1 VSIAEFSG
9 HWEGRTVDGVY
20 PLDNFLGGGDDSA
33 VFLTRYESRRAAI
46 KLVPGDPE
54 NAEAQLARWRAA
66 SKLSHLNL
74 LRILSTGRSEMDG
87 MPLLYVVMDYA
98 EENLAQVL
106 PERPLSTAETRA
118 MLDPTLT
125 ALDYIHRQGFV
136 HGHLKPS
143 NVMAVD
149 DQVKLSSDGL
159 RRSSDGDV
167 SIADDL
173 RDLGA
178 LLVEVLTQRRPE
190 PGGAAAL
197 PQPFSDIAAHCLRS
211 NPADR
216 WSIAQIQQRL
226 DNVSPAPSRKRSYAA
241 PVGALM
247 LLVLLVVLVVGV
259 IVKHSDSA
267 AASAIPKEV
276 APEPVKAPE
285 PEANKSAP
293 ARPSS
298 AAAPTATIPSQSS
311 SSQPDQPMPDITE
324 QARRTIHGRVV
335 IDVTI
340 EADASGTVTD
350 AKLDH
355 PISSKYLSASAL
367 QAAHRWR
374 FKPVTV
380 DGRDAPQK
388 WHVRFTLRSTGTEA
402 QPRRISP

>member
-1 VSIAEFSG
+1 ME
-9 HWEGRTVDGVY
+9 
-20 PLDNFLGGGDDSA
+20 
-33 VFLTRYESRRAAI
+33 
-46 KLVPGDPE
+46 
-54 NAEAQLARWRAA
+54 
-66 SKLSHLNL
+66 
-74 LRILSTGRSEMDG
+74 
-87 MPLLYVVMDYA
+87 YA

-136 HGHLKPS
+136 HGHVKPS
-143 NVMAVD
+143 NVMAID

-159 RRSSDGDV
+159 RRSSDGHA
-167 SIADDL
+167 SLADDL

-216 WSIAQIQQRL
+216 WTIAQIQQRL
-226 DNVSPAPSRKRSYAA
+226 DNVSPTPSRKRSYAA

-259 IVKHSDSA
+259 IAKHSDSA

-276 APEPVKAPE
+276 APEPAKAPE
-285 PEANKSAP
+285 PVAAKSAP
-293 ARPSS
+293 VRPSR
-298 AAAPTATIPSQSS
+298 AAAPTENIP
-311 SSQPDQPMPDITE
+311 SSQPDQPMPEITE

-335 IDVTI
+335 IDLTI
-340 EADASGTVTD
+340 DADAAGTVTD

-355 PISSKYLSASAL
+355 PVSSKYLSASAL
-367 QAAHRWR
+367 QAAHRWK